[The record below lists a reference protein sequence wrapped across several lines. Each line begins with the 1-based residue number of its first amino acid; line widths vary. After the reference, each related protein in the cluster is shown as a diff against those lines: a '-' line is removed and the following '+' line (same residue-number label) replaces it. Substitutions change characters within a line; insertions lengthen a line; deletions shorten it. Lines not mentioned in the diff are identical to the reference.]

1 MPLAQNGAFYGYMY
15 DQLVTDLT
23 VHNYNILNTAGRFQF
38 VTVRYTPKNYILA
51 SCHFCPFVSF
61 FRSYITGVPITY
73 SPFSKYWGPPALP
86 SNDAHVLAGAGCLI
100 KLAGGI

>member
-1 MPLAQNGAFYGYMY
+1 MPLVQNGAFYGYMY

-23 VHNYNILNTAGRFQF
+23 VHNYNILNTAGRFQL

-61 FRSYITGVPITY
+61 FSQLHYRGPYNVQPFQQIFG
-73 SPFSKYWGPPALP
+73 SPDSPE
-86 SNDAHVLAGAGCLI
+86 
-100 KLAGGI
+100 